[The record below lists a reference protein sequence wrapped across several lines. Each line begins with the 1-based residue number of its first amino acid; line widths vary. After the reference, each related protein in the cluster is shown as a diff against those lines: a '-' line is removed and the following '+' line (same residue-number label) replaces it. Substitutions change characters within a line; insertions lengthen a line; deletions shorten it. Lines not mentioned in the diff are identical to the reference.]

1 MLVKPLVVKHMFETD
16 DVTHKSGSLNIYLII
31 SFYKIEDLNLN
42 IVVISLI
49 HPLIILGSNS
59 RLQIF
64 CVSFNVL
71 SIIIRNLKKK
81 YFSYFI
87 KK

>member
-16 DVTHKSGSLNIYLII
+16 DVTHKSCSLNIYLII

-59 RLQIF
+59 RLQIICTIF
-64 CVSFNVL
+64 CVSFAVL
-71 SIIIRNLKKK
+71 SIIIRN
-81 YFSYFI
+81 
-87 KK
+87 